1 LQARWQ
7 TAVALALL
15 AGQVQ
20 LWVLPVLK
28 HVPWQRVPPL
38 VSKLVTVLV
47 AAFAARCFDFASAAV
62 PNNTTQAMAAA
73 VTPAILRIFMAFSNA
88 A

>member
-1 LQARWQ
+1 M
-7 TAVALALL
+7 ALLLL

-28 HVPWQRVPPL
+28 HVPWQRVPAL

-47 AAFAARCFDFASAAV
+47 LTSAARCFDLASAEV
-62 PNNTTQAMAAA
+62 PINTTQAMAAA
-73 VTPAILRIFMAFSNA
+73 VIPAILRTFMACSNA